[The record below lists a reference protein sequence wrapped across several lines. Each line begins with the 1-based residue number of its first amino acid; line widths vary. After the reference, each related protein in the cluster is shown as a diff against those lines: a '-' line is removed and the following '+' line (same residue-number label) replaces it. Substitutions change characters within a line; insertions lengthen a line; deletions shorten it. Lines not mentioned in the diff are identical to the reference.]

1 MKARRPHVA
10 LAVSAL
16 LVASCGGST
25 GDVPVPTGA
34 GDGGTPGPTGVSSRG
49 IALPREV
56 SAIASTAA
64 TTAPRSLVAGSV
76 ASRGTSLSTFAADSD
91 YAQAGVTRYIYE
103 KGLDQF
109 GILDR
114 FFRAVGQTRHD
125 DPAVVGKGP
134 YLANVSWTELQ
145 SGLQV
150 KRLVQWQVDSRVVVE
165 NGLPVNK
172 VQVWMP
178 WEPVPGE
185 VTWFRVQVNILEAP
199 RMNPDGESYADY
211 GKWSLVIAMEP
222 GGRSYLVASADRD
235 AAGMATIRIHQGAPG
250 PGSGAPAYDMR
261 GILRRSGAAGAG
273 RVIYPDEECTGL
285 GALQTCVPRV
295 NEVAYVYDASTMTLR
310 NGNDPPVSK
319 DRLNVLN
326 HVSEYGV
333 FDATTGARVRP
344 RSGFR
349 VLYRDAQDVQ
359 QFGGY
364 QAWKG
369 EHHIWTPDPLGR
381 GIPEGTA
388 VTRLDLAPGGP
399 TPSYTVSRRY
409 AGILSRV
416 DRVPATVG
424 ELEGLSPGIYMEEA
438 FRLLQDGSGGWCTKE
453 WAPPPLP
460 GAVVDPARSSCSTAD
475 ASPITDDD
483 LAARLMPEPNGIL
496 ATATYEDPVLHEERT
511 AVWVQA
517 GAWGPRGF
525 YRATAA
531 SDSQPGAVMSLPH
544 EQLSLPDARI
554 EEFRVF
560 FQHRYFLAWTG
571 AGWVRKEVSAFD
583 QATWFPTFATADHDV
598 PYALEPG
605 RAYALRDQGATY
617 VVTRT
622 DTGHDVWVE
631 KSLVVNPA
639 NVQSMLLTRTTFW
652 MHHSNPGGQA
662 SEYRFETD
670 EASPDFMKL
679 LYVTI
684 GFGEPSSAAVGAPVR
699 SSRMTLDTYLD
710 GQPTESRFVWEYPQ
724 ENQGGSAQQFLKDAG
739 GFVILDEPIRFAPLQ
754 LENGSGDVHPFYAE
768 FDGASLMGIPN
779 SYDGLEALDFTPTR
793 EMALEAV
800 AIPSGTEVTG
810 LVDRT
815 RRFVFKQIQI
825 SEYLCLAEADPLD
838 LSAAEAISLD
848 SVPGYVAP
856 DPPMVTMD
864 PKAKLLFSEG
874 KPVE

>member
-10 LAVSAL
+10 VAVSAL

-25 GDVPVPTGA
+25 GDVPAGA

-64 TTAPRSLVAGSV
+64 TTAARSLVAGSV
-76 ASRGTSLSTFAADSD
+76 ASRGSSLSTFAADSD

-134 YLANVSWTELQ
+134 YLANVSWTEMQ

-150 KRLVQWQVDSRVVVE
+150 KMLVQWQVDSRVVVE

-178 WEPVPGE
+178 WEPAPGE

-199 RMNPDGESYADY
+199 RMNLDGESYADY
-211 GKWSLVIAMEP
+211 GKWSLVIAMAP
-222 GGRSYLVASADRD
+222 GGGSYLAASADRD
-235 AAGMATIRIHQGAPG
+235 AAGISTIRIHQGSPG

-273 RVIYPDEECTGL
+273 RIIYPDAECTGH
-285 GALQTCVPRV
+285 GAFQTCVPRV
-295 NEVAYVYDASTMTLR
+295 NEVTYVYDASTMTLR
-310 NGNDPPVSK
+310 NGSDPPVTK
-319 DRLNVLN
+319 DRTHVLN

-333 FDATTGARVRP
+333 FDAMTGARVRQ
-344 RSGFR
+344 RSGFQ
-349 VLYRDAQDVQ
+349 VLYRDAQDAQ
-359 QFGGY
+359 QVGVY

-369 EHHIWTPDPLGR
+369 EHQIWTADPLGR
-381 GIPEGTA
+381 GLPEGTA
-388 VTRLDLAPGGP
+388 VTRLDAVPGGP
-399 TPSYTVSRRY
+399 TPAYTVSRRH

-416 DRVPATVG
+416 DRIAATL
-424 ELEGLSPGIYMEEA
+424 EDLEGLPAGIYMEEA

-453 WAPPPLP
+453 WAPPPTP

-483 LAARLMPEPNGIL
+483 LAARLMPEPTWSL

-511 AVWVQA
+511 VVWAPA

-525 YRATAA
+525 YRATVA
-531 SDSQPGAVMSLPH
+531 SDSHPWAVMSVPH
-544 EQLSLPDARI
+544 EQLVLPDARI
-554 EEFRVF
+554 EELRVSFR
-560 FQHRYFLAWTG
+560 HRLFLSWNGT
-571 AGWVRKEVSAFD
+571 GWVRKEVAAFD

-598 PYALEPG
+598 PYVLEPG
-605 RAYALRDQGATY
+605 RDHALRDLGATY
-617 VVTRT
+617 VVRRT
-622 DTGHDVWVE
+622 DTGHDVWIE

-639 NVQSMLLTRTTFW
+639 NVQSMLLARTTFR
-652 MHHSNPGGQA
+652 MEAPDPGVQA

-679 LYVTI
+679 LYVTV
-684 GFGEPSSAAVGAPVR
+684 GFGEPSAAAVGAPVL

-710 GQPTESRFVWEYPQ
+710 GQPAESRFVWEYPE
-724 ENQGGSAQQFLKDAG
+724 ENQGGSAQQFLMDAG
-739 GFVILDEPIRFAPLQ
+739 GIVILDEPIRFAPLQ
-754 LENGSGDVHPFYAE
+754 LENGSGDVRPFYVE
-768 FDGASLMGIPN
+768 FDGAALPGIPN
-779 SYDGLEALDFTPTR
+779 PNDGLEALDFTPTR

-825 SEYLCLAEADPLD
+825 REYLCLAEAEPLD
-838 LSAAEAISLD
+838 LSVAEAISLD
-848 SVPGYVAP
+848 SLPGYVAP
-856 DPPMVTMD
+856 DPPMVTTD
-864 PKAKLLFSEG
+864 PKARLLYSEG
-874 KPVE
+874 RPVE